1 MRGIGS
7 EYCLQKITGEIFEV
21 KLASRVGRVKPSP
34 TLAITMK
41 AKALRAEGRDVI
53 GFGAGEP
60 DFDTP
65 FNIKQAAIKAIEEG
79 FTKYTPSSG
88 IDELKD
94 AIINKLE
101 RDNKLTYNRS
111 QVVVSCGAKD
121 TLYNLAQALF
131 EEGDEVIVPSPYW
144 VSYPAFVILA
154 GATPV
159 ILDTKESDGFRINP
173 GQLEKAITN
182 NTKAVILNSP
192 SNPTGVAYSSEELEA
207 LAEIIVKKDILVIS
221 DDIYEKIIYDDFRF
235 YNIASVGEEIKRL
248 TVVVN
253 GVSKTY
259 AMTGWRIGYAAGP
272 EDIIAAV
279 TKIQSQNISNPT
291 SISQKAAVEALEG
304 NQDAVDKMVKE
315 FKKRRDYIVK
325 TLNSIPGVNCMN
337 PQGAFYV
344 FPDISSLF
352 AMSYCDKKI
361 DTSTDFA
368 EYLLNEVD
376 VAVVPGIAFG
386 NDNHV
391 RLSYAMSME
400 NIQKGLER
408 IGNAVAK
415 LTAR

>member
-1 MRGIGS
+1 
-7 EYCLQKITGEIFEV
+7 V
-21 KLASRVGRVKPSP
+21 KLASRVGRVKPSA

-65 FNIKQAAIKAIEEG
+65 SNIKQAAIKAIEEG
-79 FTKYTPSSG
+79 FTKYTPSGG

-94 AIINKLE
+94 AIINKFQV
-101 RDNKLTYNRS
+101 DNKLTYKRS
-111 QVVVSCGAKD
+111 QIVVSCGAKD

-131 EEGDEVIVPSPYW
+131 EEGDEVIIPSPYW
-144 VSYPAFVILA
+144 VSYPSIVILA

-159 ILDTKESDGFRINP
+159 ILDTKESEDFKISP
-173 GQLEKAITN
+173 EKLEKAITK

-192 SNPTGVAYSSEELEA
+192 SNPTGAAYSYSELEA
-207 LAEIIVKKDILVIS
+207 LAEIIVKKNILVIS
-221 DDIYEKIIYDDFRF
+221 DDIYEKIVYDDFRF

-248 TVVVN
+248 TLVVN

-259 AMTGWRIGYAAGP
+259 SMTGWRIGYAAGP
-272 EDIIAAV
+272 EDIVAAV

-291 SISQKAAVEALEG
+291 SISQKAAVEALMG
-304 NQDAVDKMVKE
+304 SQDVVGEMVKE

-325 TLNSIPGVNCMN
+325 ALNSIPGIRCMN

-344 FPDISSLF
+344 FPSISSLF
-352 AMSYCDKKI
+352 GMSCDGKKI
-361 DTSTDFA
+361 GSSTDFV
-368 EYLLNEVD
+368 EYLLDKVD

-391 RLSYAMSME
+391 RLSYATSME

-408 IGNAVAK
+408 IGNAVTKLAAK
-415 LTAR
+415 